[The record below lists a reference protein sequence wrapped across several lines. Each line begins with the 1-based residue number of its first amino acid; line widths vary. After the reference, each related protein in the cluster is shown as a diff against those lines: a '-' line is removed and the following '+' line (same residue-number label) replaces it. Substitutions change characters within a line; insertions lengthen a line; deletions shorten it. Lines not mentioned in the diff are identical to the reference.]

1 MIAFNFTKLIIAEL
15 LSNHLQME
23 LTPAEKLLKE
33 VNLSLTRQR
42 VAVLELFL
50 REEHP
55 MTPHEVWE
63 ILKDQEH
70 VDQVTIYRV
79 LEALVRTRLLTQVP
93 STDRNSY
100 YCLAERLQSLHAH
113 LYCNLCRRMLCVE
126 SPLSAQTERKEEL
139 HVVLS
144 GTCTQCD
151 QEVPDAII

>member
-1 MIAFNFTKLIIAEL
+1 
-15 LSNHLQME
+15 ME

-42 VAVLELFL
+42 LAVLELFL
-50 REEHP
+50 KEEHP
-55 MTPHEVWE
+55 MTPHEVRE
-63 ILKDQEH
+63 ILDDQEH

-79 LEALVRTRLLTQVP
+79 LEALVRTRILTQVP

-100 YCLAERLQSLHAH
+100 FCLAERLHGLHAH

-126 SPLSAQTERKEEL
+126 SPVSAGTERGKEL

-144 GTCTQCD
+144 GTCTRCD
-151 QEVPDAII
+151 QEVPDATI

>member
-1 MIAFNFTKLIIAEL
+1 
-15 LSNHLQME
+15 ME

-42 VAVLELFL
+42 LAVLELFL
-50 REEHP
+50 KEKHP
-55 MTPHEVWE
+55 MTPHEVRE
-63 ILKDQEH
+63 ILDDQEH

-79 LEALVRTRLLTQVP
+79 LEALVRTRILTQVP

-100 YCLAERLQSLHAH
+100 FCLAERLHGFHAH

-126 SPLSAQTERKEEL
+126 SSVSAGTERGKEL

-144 GTCTQCD
+144 GTCTRCD
-151 QEVPDAII
+151 QEVPDATI